1 MVMDPSVA
9 NGFLGVTLRVARA
22 GGLPRV
28 GDKVVVMCVDH
39 HCGELYA
46 GLCMLPIGTCVGVRH
61 HMGDECKVDVEHAV
75 LSKAWSAWYSNA
87 HVQVVSDAWYL
98 AVKAEWVRISTH
110 IEMKKRAGGQ
120 HEEAGESFTM

>member
-1 MVMDPSVA
+1 
-9 NGFLGVTLRVARA
+9 
-22 GGLPRV
+22 
-28 GDKVVVMCVDH
+28 
-39 HCGELYA
+39 
-46 GLCMLPIGTCVGVRH
+46 
-61 HMGDECKVDVEHAV
+61 